1 MGTATQGHTA
11 VHSIASSST
20 SSSSNLVSAMSNSHR
35 SSLRAP
41 SNNVRWP
48 VNLNQLAAI
57 SLDDDSDLDRS
68 LTDVSSQDIGSVKLL
83 RMLKDSDDES
93 TSVVPADTRL
103 RRPRSV
109 YSGLQ
114 QPSQR
119 ASTGLT
125 RSSSQRRVDSKDS
138 SIPKPQH
145 RVSRADLKGLSGS
158 SSTSSLLS
166 QNGSLRSSSAS
177 GSAVRPPRTRLEQD
191 ESSQTH
197 GAAPSRAKS
206 GVPGTKFSASVTTS
220 SISAAPTLQRPKTL
234 SHSSSGSSLTPRPK
248 TSLPTLSSSSS
259 LASKASGSGPGSVIK
274 QRSSIPPTKQES
286 LLANP
291 SNGSSHTDQ
300 DPCGTSSPTRLPGS
314 PRGSLPLPAARSST
328 GSSQSRPTAKMS
340 PTDNQLATAALPS
353 SAVSEPVLSQ
363 QTDQQACFVV
373 QVGALED
380 RKTTEEMAAAM
391 ISELTEELERWKTE
405 VREYQQERVMVETWR
420 KQISDLE
427 RDLEVALETLQ
438 TAEGKVIETEA
449 EKDREIQARLAERQV
464 IVDKLQAEVEKEKL
478 EREKASQE
486 QERSEQQK
494 TKIEALES
502 LIQDMDRKL
511 SQAQQEIEQLEMQTV
526 PAELQDVH
534 QAHFQATQELE
545 HVKGENLKLIKELSE
560 EKSKVTQEQ
569 EESGNLLVKLSQLQE
584 TIANQL
590 RDNNFLKDQLK
601 RTKLNN
607 QDHEKCQETAEAS
620 EYRHKNELE
629 RLQQQLQLQQTQLL
643 QQQTEIMNL
652 RAALEV
658 EQKQSVMLLQQQSA
672 IAAVSAPHFGR
683 RVSLDGELNGSFLM
697 IETSSA
703 FNGGTGSNSSVGT
716 LGDGSSMIS
725 APHSLSA
732 SANASSFNTVGTVS
746 ATTPTMTHSN
756 ALLPPLSRNFENPS
770 LVNQSSHS
778 IGMNAA
784 LPPTSAGMSSNA
796 SIPAY
801 TPLGGMASTSQQSG
815 YEVEVKPR
823 MIHRSS
829 SGSISGA
836 GNRMSMHGDPFGS
849 SGPSQSVEELTAQL
863 HHLMK
868 EKEKLQ
874 ADLSKIPLSGGGPMT
889 RRKVE
894 MLEEAMD
901 ETERAMSKIRYS
913 LRLRS

>member
-1 MGTATQGHTA
+1 MGTATHGHTA

-20 SSSSNLVSAMSNSHR
+20 SSSNLVSSMSNPHR
-35 SSLRAP
+35 SSLKSS

-93 TSVVPADTRL
+93 SSAIVSSDSRL

-119 ASTGLT
+119 ASTDLR
-125 RSSSQRRVDSKDS
+125 RSSSQRRVDPKDS
-138 SIPKPQH
+138 SIPKLQQ
-145 RVSRADLKGLSGS
+145 RVSRADFRGLSGS
-158 SSTSSLLS
+158 SFSSSLLS
-166 QNGSLRSSSAS
+166 QNDTQNRSSSTS
-177 GSAVRPPRTRLEQD
+177 TS
-191 ESSQTH
+191 
-197 GAAPSRAKS
+197 SRAKS
-206 GVPGTKFSASVTTS
+206 AVPGTKSSTSSTSITASSTSSASL
-220 SISAAPTLQRPKTL
+220 IQRPKTL
-234 SHSSSGSSLTPRPK
+234 SHSSSGNSLTSRPK
-248 TSLPTLSSSSS
+248 TSLPTPSSSSS
-259 LASKASGSGPGSVIK
+259 LASKATGSGPGSAIK

-286 LLANP
+286 LLSNP
-291 SNGSSHTDQ
+291 SNGASHTDQ
-300 DPCGTSSPTRLPGS
+300 ESRGTSSPARIPGS
-314 PRGSLPLPAARSST
+314 PRGGLTTPVARNPA
-328 GSSQSRPTAKMS
+328 GSSQPRHVMKMNS
-340 PTDNQLATAALPS
+340 TDIPIATAALPT
-353 SAVSEPVLSQ
+353 SEVLDAVLSQ
-363 QTDQQACFVV
+363 QTDQQASSIT
-373 QVGALED
+373 QAGASGVD
-380 RKTTEEMAAAM
+380 RAATEEMAAAM

-405 VREYQQERVMVETWR
+405 VREYRQERVMVDTWR

-438 TAEGKVIETEA
+438 TAEGKVMDTKA
-449 EKDREIQARLAERQV
+449 EKDREIQTHLVEHQAV
-464 IVDKLQAEVEKEKL
+464 VDKLQAEVEKEKL
-478 EREKASQE
+478 EREKALQVK
-486 QERSEQQK
+486 ERSEQQK
-494 TKIEALES
+494 AKIEELQS
-502 LIQDMDRKL
+502 LNQDLDRKL

-545 HVKGENLKLIKELSE
+545 QVKSDNQKLIKELSE
-560 EKSKVTQEQ
+560 EKSKVAQEQ

-590 RDNNFLKDQLK
+590 RDNNLLKDQLK
-601 RTKLNN
+601 
-607 QDHEKCQETAEAS
+607 DHEKCQETAEAL

-629 RLQQQLQLQQTQLL
+629 RSQRELATLQQRLAQEREQKSHVEQSLQDSQVHSHQLQQQL
-643 QQQTEIMNL
+643 
-652 RAALEV
+652 
-658 EQKQSVMLLQQQSA
+658 
-672 IAAVSAPHFGR
+672 
-683 RVSLDGELNGSFLM
+683 
-697 IETSSA
+697 
-703 FNGGTGSNSSVGT
+703 
-716 LGDGSSMIS
+716 
-725 APHSLSA
+725 
-732 SANASSFNTVGTVS
+732 
-746 ATTPTMTHSN
+746 
-756 ALLPPLSRNFENPS
+756 
-770 LVNQSSHS
+770 
-778 IGMNAA
+778 
-784 LPPTSAGMSSNA
+784 
-796 SIPAY
+796 
-801 TPLGGMASTSQQSG
+801 QQSG

-823 MIHRSS
+823 MIHRGS

-849 SGPSQSVEELTAQL
+849 SGSQSIAELTAQL

>member
-1 MGTATQGHTA
+1 MH
-11 VHSIASSST
+11 H
-20 SSSSNLVSAMSNSHR
+20 
-35 SSLRAP
+35 P
-41 SNNVRWP
+41 SRTP
-48 VNLNQLAAI
+48 VKHL
-57 SLDDDSDLDRS
+57 
-68 LTDVSSQDIGSVKLL
+68 VSSQDIGSVKLL

-119 ASTGLT
+119 ASTGLA

-206 GVPGTKFSASVTTS
+206 GVLGTKSSASVTTS
-220 SISAAPTLQRPKTL
+220 SISSAPTLQRPKTL

-259 LASKASGSGPGSVIK
+259 LASKASGSGSGSVIK
-274 QRSSIPPTKQES
+274 QRSSIPPTKQET

-314 PRGSLPLPAARSST
+314 PRGSLPIPATRNST
-328 GSSQSRPTAKMS
+328 GSSQTRPTAKMG
-340 PTDNQLATAALPS
+340 PTENQLAAAALPS
-353 SAVSEPVLSQ
+353 SAASEPVLSR

-373 QVGALED
+373 QAGALKD
-380 RKTTEEMAAAM
+380 KTTTEEMAAAM

-420 KQISDLE
+420 KQISNLE

-438 TAEGKVIETEA
+438 TAEGKVIEIKA
-449 EKDREIQARLAERQV
+449 EKDREIHTRLAEHQV
-464 IVDKLQAEVEKEKL
+464 IADKLQAVVEKEKL
-478 EREKASQE
+478 EREKALQE

-494 TKIEALES
+494 AKIEALES
-502 LIQDMDRKL
+502 LNQDLDRKL

-545 HVKGENLKLIKELSE
+545 QVKGENQKLIKELSD

-590 RDNNFLKDQLK
+590 RDNNLLKDQLK
-601 RTKLNN
+601 
-607 QDHEKCQETAEAS
+607 DHDKCQETAEAS

-629 RLQQQLQLQQTQLL
+629 RLQKELGTLQQRLTQEREQKSHVEQSLQESQVHSHQVQQQLQLQQTQLL
-643 QQQTEIMNL
+643 QQQTEIVNL

-658 EQKQSVMLLQQQSA
+658 EQKQSAMLLQQQSA

-697 IETSSA
+697 IETSNA
-703 FNGGTGSNSSVGT
+703 FNSGTGSNSLVSN

-725 APHSLSA
+725 ASHSHSA

-756 ALLPPLSRNFENPS
+756 ASLPPLSRNFENPS

-778 IGMNAA
+778 MGMNAA
-784 LPPTSAGMSSNA
+784 LPPTSAGISSNA
-796 SIPAY
+796 PIPAY
-801 TPLGGMASTSQQSG
+801 TPLGGMASISQQSG

-823 MIHRSS
+823 MIHRGS

-901 ETERAMSKIRYS
+901 ETERAMCKIRYS

>member
-1 MGTATQGHTA
+1 MH
-11 VHSIASSST
+11 H
-20 SSSSNLVSAMSNSHR
+20 
-35 SSLRAP
+35 P
-41 SNNVRWP
+41 SRTP
-48 VNLNQLAAI
+48 AKRL
-57 SLDDDSDLDRS
+57 
-68 LTDVSSQDIGSVKLL
+68 VSSQDIGSVKLL

-125 RSSSQRRVDSKDS
+125 HSSSQRRVDSKDS

-629 RLQQQLQLQQTQLL
+629 RLQKELGALQQRLTQEREQKSHVEQLLQENQVHSYQVQQQLQLQQTQLL

>member
-1 MGTATQGHTA
+1 MH
-11 VHSIASSST
+11 H
-20 SSSSNLVSAMSNSHR
+20 
-35 SSLRAP
+35 P
-41 SNNVRWP
+41 SRTP
-48 VNLNQLAAI
+48 AKRL
-57 SLDDDSDLDRS
+57 
-68 LTDVSSQDIGSVKLL
+68 VSSQDIGSVKLL

-109 YSGLQ
+109 YSGLPAPASHAHR
-114 QPSQR
+114 PS
-119 ASTGLT
+119 AELT
-125 RSSSQRRVDSKDS
+125 
-138 SIPKPQH
+138 
-145 RVSRADLKGLSGS
+145 
-158 SSTSSLLS
+158 
-166 QNGSLRSSSAS
+166 
-177 GSAVRPPRTRLEQD
+177 PRTRVYPNHSIKSLEQT
-191 ESSQTH
+191 SKCIWLRCST
-197 GAAPSRAKS
+197 AKNTSRARRVQS
-206 GVPGTKFSASVTTS
+206 DPWRGTIKGQIWRTWNKVFG
-220 SISAAPTLQRPKTL
+220 ISHNLLHFRSTYAPTTQDSEPFILRKLTYPSTKNLTSNPLIIFITRVQSFGIWPRIR
-234 SHSSSGSSLTPRPK
+234 SLRNIV
-248 TSLPTLSSSSS
+248 
-259 LASKASGSGPGSVIK
+259 AY
-274 QRSSIPPTKQES
+274 
-286 LLANP
+286 
-291 SNGSSHTDQ
+291 
-300 DPCGTSSPTRLPGS
+300 SSPRITSWKFTS
-314 PRGSLPLPAARSST
+314 PSGKKFHRV
-328 GSSQSRPTAKMS
+328 
-340 PTDNQLATAALPS
+340 
-353 SAVSEPVLSQ
+353 VS
-363 QTDQQACFVV
+363 QACFVV

-391 ISELTEELERWKTE
+391 ISDLTEELERWKTE

-629 RLQQQLQLQQTQLL
+629 RLQKELGALQQRLTQEREQKSHVEQLLQENQVHSYQVQQQLQLQQTQLL